1 MIIYDVDLWQ
11 HIARVWLLTSIMNV
25 ILKSDYKTTQLNNDC
40 TKIVLLALVCV
51 TGLTLSGPW
60 LGVWAAHSRCDWFS
74 IGSLKT
80 NVSDFFEI
88 KKYWIKV
95 YLKMP
100 YWNGRHLFLS
110 QTLRWRHNERDS
122 VSSHQPH
129 DCLLNGLFR
138 RRSKK
143 TSKLRVTGLCV
154 VNSPHKGPVTRKM
167 FPFDDVIMKS

>member
-1 MIIYDVDLWQ
+1 MRQ
-11 HIARVWLLTSIMNV
+11 
-25 ILKSDYKTTQLNNDC
+25 
-40 TKIVLLALVCV
+40 V

-60 LGVWAAHSRCDWFS
+60 LGVWAAHSRCDWSS

-88 KKYWIKV
+88 KKYCIKM

-110 QTLRWRHNERDS
+110 QTLRWRHIERDS

-143 TSKLRVTGLCV
+143 TTKLRVTGLCV
-154 VNSPHKGPVTRKM
+154 GNSPGPCPGIAMIKGPVVCGMMLTVVFEKM
-167 FPFDDVIMKS
+167 KINCKLRYVDKININCKLRHDAVIKWKHFPRY